1 MLETNME
8 KRQRHH
14 HQHHRIEHKHHN
26 NTQPQQQRQQQQQQ
40 QHQHQHQH
48 HHHHHHHHQQQ
59 QQQQQQRSL
68 ISLWKKPQFPCIQFK
83 SGVGGLPWLCTEVRS
98 WSILCW
104 YFHVFSTQF
113 KRCWKG
119 SMNTRMS
126 KAQGMECPMFMT
138 YHGRTKPTKVPVG
151 FGLGFSY
158 SAILFPK
165 NWDSIVNPRF
175 FSAYLFGSLGSCHIA
190 LNPKETGWRCTMT
203 PRKNVRH

>member
-1 MLETNME
+1 M
-8 KRQRHH
+8 
-14 HQHHRIEHKHHN
+14 
-26 NTQPQQQRQQQQQQ
+26 
-40 QHQHQHQH
+40 
-48 HHHHHHHHQQQ
+48 
-59 QQQQQQRSL
+59 
-68 ISLWKKPQFPCIQFK
+68 
-83 SGVGGLPWLCTEVRS
+83 PWLCTEVKS

-126 KAQGMECPMFMT
+126 KAQGMKCPMFMT
-138 YHGRTKPTKVPVG
+138 YHGQTKPTKVSIVPVG

-175 FSAYLFGSLGSCHIA
+175 FLCVLVWVSWFVSHCAEPQGDWMTLHNDTKKKCSPLTRGLSNFPPARLSATVLFPPQIYFVWLCFVS
-190 LNPKETGWRCTMT
+190 PKIISFEKM
-203 PRKNVRH
+203 V